1 MVDLLMLLL
10 IWMIEGIGK
19 LFQFMLKTFWV
30 MMKITFWLITL
41 PFRIIGAI
49 IRGSNGTK
57 EEIICGETPRLNF
70 AEFTYCCTC
79 LYRKVH
85 DRRYTPRTH

>member
-19 LFQFMLKTFWV
+19 LFQSTLKTFLV

-49 IRGSNGTK
+49 IRG
-57 EEIICGETPRLNF
+57 
-70 AEFTYCCTC
+70 
-79 LYRKVH
+79 
-85 DRRYTPRTH
+85 

>member
-10 IWMIEGIGK
+10 IWMVEGIGK
-19 LFQFMLKTFWV
+19 LFQSMFKTFWV

-49 IRGSNGTK
+49 IRG
-57 EEIICGETPRLNF
+57 
-70 AEFTYCCTC
+70 
-79 LYRKVH
+79 
-85 DRRYTPRTH
+85 